1 MSKAAKIIGGIVVVV
16 AIIIGLAF
24 TLTADLPKSADA
36 FFALVKDGK
45 TEQAYQSTAQPFR
58 DATTLD
64 QFTTFLEQTGLN
76 DYKTASYNSRAF
88 ENDQGRL
95 EGTVSLN
102 DGTDKPIQVD
112 LLKEG
117 GTWKVQGI
125 NTKYK

>member
-1 MSKAAKIIGGIVVVV
+1 MSKAAKIIGGIVVAV
-16 AIIIGLAF
+16 AIIAGIAF

-36 FFALVKDGK
+36 FFALVKDGQ

-64 QFTTFLEQTGLN
+64 QFKSFLDQTGLN
-76 DYKTASYNSRAF
+76 DYKSASYNSRAF
-88 ENDQGRL
+88 ENDQGRI
-95 EGTVSLN
+95 EGTVTLS
-102 DGTDKPIQVD
+102 DGTSKPIQVD
-112 LLKEG
+112 LMKEN